1 MGSLFNLGKT
11 RLAQGTAVGFYGIG
25 VQLLVQLVSVPVL
38 THHWGLAGY
47 GAWVLLFSVPSLL
60 AMADLGLTT
69 AGATA
74 MTAAAAKGE
83 LVRAAR
89 IHMALRVITA
99 ATGLTLLAL
108 AALFIFVLR
117 PDALDFGSAMPRA
130 EAASTAM
137 LLGLY
142 GFLALVNG
150 VTLAGFRA
158 ADSFASSGLLYQTIV
173 LVEAAAALGLA
184 LAGGSPAQVAL
195 AYLLARLAGTV
206 LLSLALR
213 RTAPWLSQPTWP
225 LDLGEVRGLLRPA
238 LAALVLPGA
247 QAVTIQGS
255 VIVLGAI
262 GGPAA
267 IPAFTVVRTLSRTA
281 LQFAFRFNV
290 ASMPRYTVYAA
301 QGDHARASQL
311 VLLNL
316 GVAAV
321 LVIPAALGMLVLGQ
335 WFIALWTGGLIVP
348 TFALLAVM
356 IAGMLADAAWFPLS
370 NLLLAINRH
379 GSWTYAYLVA
389 AAISIAV
396 GIPLVASMGA
406 LGMAWALLAQE
417 LVMMVW
423 VWRVASRFGLVSP
436 AQLRSA
442 AHALIAELRAR
453 RTSVK
458 EPEI

>member
-1 MGSLFNLGKT
+1 MRSLLNLGKT
-11 RLAQGTAVGFYGIG
+11 RLAQGTAVGFYGIT

-38 THHWGLAGY
+38 THNWGVAGY

-69 AGATA
+69 AGANS
-74 MTAAAAKGE
+74 MTEAAAKGD
-83 LVRAAR
+83 LPRAAR

-99 ATGLTLLAL
+99 ATGLILLAL

-117 PDALDFGSAMPRA
+117 PQALDFGEAMPRT
-130 EAASTAM
+130 EAASTAV
-137 LLGLY
+137 LLCLY

-150 VTLAGFRA
+150 VTFAGFRA
-158 ADSFASSGLLYQTIV
+158 ADRFAYSGMLYLTIV

-184 LAGGSPAQVAL
+184 IAGGSPAQVAL
-195 AYLLARLAGTV
+195 TYLLARLAGTV
-206 LLSLALR
+206 LLSFALR
-213 RTAPWLSQPTWP
+213 RAAPWLSQTSWQI
-225 LDLGEVRGLLRPA
+225 DRSEVRSLLRPA

-255 VIVLGAI
+255 VMVLGAI
-262 GGPAA
+262 AGPAA

-290 ASMPRYTVYAA
+290 ASMPRYTVYTA
-301 QGDHARASQL
+301 QGDRARASQL
-311 VLLNL
+311 VLLNV

-321 LVIPAALGMLVLGQ
+321 LVIPAALGMLLLGQ
-335 WFIALWTGGLIVP
+335 WFIALWTGGLIAP
-348 TFALLAVM
+348 SLALLAVL

-379 GSWTYAYLVA
+379 ASWTYIYLIA
-389 AAISIAV
+389 ALVSLAV

-417 LVMMVW
+417 LVMIVW
-423 VWRVASRFGLVSP
+423 VWRVASRFDLVSM

-442 AHALIAELRAR
+442 ARALIAELRAQQ
-453 RTSVK
+453 TSLK